1 MKRNYELNELNEF
14 QRLNLA
20 AKAANDNESTIR
32 IHTNE
37 VAKSNSSKICY
48 IREIRS

>member
-32 IHTNE
+32 IHAQRSCKIKFVQNLLY
-37 VAKSNSSKICY
+37 SRNS
-48 IREIRS
+48 